1 MMVSLILQHKE
12 TGECQILPIMP
23 FPHGMSLS
31 NWYLPSD
38 KLTSNERKREK
49 VSEGEKEEMK
59 K

>member
-1 MMVSLILQHKE
+1 MTVSLILQHKG

-49 VSEGEKEEMK
+49 MNEERK
-59 K
+59 RK

>member
-1 MMVSLILQHKE
+1 MTVSLILQHKE
-12 TGECQILPIMP
+12 TRECQILPIMP

-49 VSEGEKEEMK
+49 VSEGEKEEIK